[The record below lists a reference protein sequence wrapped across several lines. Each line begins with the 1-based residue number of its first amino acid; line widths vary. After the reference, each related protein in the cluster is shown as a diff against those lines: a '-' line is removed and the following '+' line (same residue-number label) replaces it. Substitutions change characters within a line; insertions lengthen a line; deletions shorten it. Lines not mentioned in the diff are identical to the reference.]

1 MKEYILWRKMARI
14 IMQLAE
20 TLEIAPEK
28 ALCYFYASHVVQQ
41 LHDPQYGY
49 QLMSDTYIV
58 NDVLAEIR
66 EGIVTEG
73 CALEK
78 GN

>member
-20 TLEIAPEK
+20 TLQIAPEK
-28 ALCYFYASHVVQQ
+28 ALHYFYASRVGQQ
-41 LHDPQYGY
+41 LHDPKYGF

-66 EGIVTEG
+66 EGIVTEE
-73 CALEK
+73 CA
-78 GN
+78 G